1 MTRTNMAPPKG
12 PASTPVQ
19 RPTLNKLT
27 IVEEIRRHDDLLS
40 LPQALSEI
48 IREIDK
54 PTFTSDSLAKIILKD
69 PALTSRII
77 KLANSSF
84 YHRLADITTVHQAV
98 QVLGMTTVKCLA
110 LSTSVFNS
118 TKVEA
123 SSGLDTKRFYA
134 YILAVAAAAEQIA
147 KLASPKMAEEA
158 FISGLLHEI
167 GTLFFLIHYP
177 EQYRVVLKKVNET
190 GDIVGSE
197 IEVFGID
204 HCEVGFHLAKR
215 WRLSDQIC
223 GAISEHHAT
232 TNFIPGHSTAN
243 ILRLACLLNQD
254 AGSGYLLH
262 MEERL
267 HLIARLTDVLSL
279 TKQQVAGVSAAL
291 HTMTISVANY
301 LDIDIGGI
309 EEILTRAN
317 TEIWSIYLMLENLFR
332 ERQELSQKLLLEE
345 RTRGAIESK
354 NISIATLSHYVN
366 NATMAIYGRSQILR
380 QIHDRGESEKL
391 FETLPGSLDII
402 DKSVRKIVAVLAEIK
417 EISPIDDV
425 AFYNMSQAMNIDDRI
440 SKRMAEDAADG
451 SQFDRSAA
459 AVPEP

>member
-1 MTRTNMAPPKG
+1 MNRTR
-12 PASTPVQ
+12 ASYATSPSAAVPHP
-19 RPTLNKLT
+19 PTLTKLG
-27 IVEEIRRHDDLLS
+27 IIDEIRRHDDLLS

-69 PALTSRII
+69 PALTSRVI

-110 LSTSVFNS
+110 LSTSVFNAA
-118 TKVEA
+118 KIEA
-123 SSGLDTKRFYA
+123 SAGIDSKKFYA
-134 YILAVAAAAEQIA
+134 YILSVAAAAEQIA
-147 KLASPKMAEEA
+147 KLAAPKMAEEV

-167 GTLFFLIHYP
+167 GTLFFLIHHP
-177 EQYRVVLKKVNET
+177 EQYHIVLKRMAET
-190 GDIVGSE
+190 GNMIDA
-197 IEVFGID
+197 EVELFGID

-223 GAISEHHAT
+223 DAIALHHSSA
-232 TNFIPGHSTAN
+232 NFVPGHSTTN

-254 AGSGYLLH
+254 TSSGYLLH

-267 HLIARLTDVLSL
+267 HLISKLSEALSL
-279 TKQQVAGVSAAL
+279 TKQQVASVSSTLHSLTVGVAS
-291 HTMTISVANY
+291 Y

-332 ERQELSQKLLLEE
+332 ERQELSQKLLREE

-366 NATMAIYGRSQILR
+366 NATMAIYGRSQIMT
-380 QIHDRGESEKL
+380 QIHDRGDAQKL
-391 FETLPGSLDII
+391 FDTLPANLDVIE
-402 DKSVRKIVAVLAEIK
+402 KSIRKIVAVLAEIK

-425 AFYNMSQAMNIDDRI
+425 AFYSMSQAMNIDDRI
-440 SKRMAEDAADG
+440 SKRMAEDSGDG
-451 SQFDRSAA
+451 
-459 AVPEP
+459 VPQVIGKSLQ